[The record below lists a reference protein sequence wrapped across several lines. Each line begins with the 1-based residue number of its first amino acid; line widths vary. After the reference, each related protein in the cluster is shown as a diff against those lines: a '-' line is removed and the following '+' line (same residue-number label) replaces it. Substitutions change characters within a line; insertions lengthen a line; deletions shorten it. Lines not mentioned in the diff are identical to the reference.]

1 MRGAEIM
8 TSFRSTGVLAA
19 LAAAAMMWP
28 GARVIGDSAER
39 QVTAVEAARSAA
51 KQHGDTD
58 RLEDLLAPD
67 FIKINRFGRL
77 LGKRQTIA
85 LARNPNYST
94 VDVQL
99 RIYDSAAI
107 VTGRES
113 DEGDPPG
120 SVRFMRVWIREGEK
134 WQEVADE
141 GTRIT
146 SEPEAARIA
155 KRTPSTVDRTVAE
168 SASDTN
174 HVADAAEAPV
184 EVAGE
189 IRSAERTYRDAE
201 RLNDTTALSKFRA
214 PEFRLVDRLGNVL
227 APAASPDPAIKAI
240 HDEDFNVR
248 AHGNIAIVI
257 GSALRDNLTNGA
269 TDRFR
274 YSAVWVR
281 GDGEWRVVAEQQTP
295 IG

>member
-1 MRGAEIM
+1 MAGYP
-8 TSFRSTGVLAA
+8 STGVFAA
-19 LAAAAMMWP
+19 LAAAAMLWP
-28 GARVIGDSAER
+28 QAQVITDHAER
-39 QVTAVEAARSAA
+39 EVTTVEAARSEA
-51 KQHGDTD
+51 KQHGDTH
-58 RLEDLLAPD
+58 RLEELLAPD

-85 LARNPNYST
+85 LARNPNYTT

-99 RIYDSAAI
+99 RIYDSGAV

-113 DEGDPPG
+113 DEGEPPE
-120 SVRFMRVWIREGEK
+120 SVRFMRVWIRDGQK
-134 WQEVADE
+134 WRELADE

-155 KRTPSTVDRTVAE
+155 KATPSTVDRTVAE

-174 HVADAAEAPV
+174 HVAEAAEAPV
-184 EVAGE
+184 EVAQE
-189 IRSAERTYRDAE
+189 VRSAERRYRDAE
-201 RLNDTTALSKFRA
+201 RLDDVTTLSRFRA

-227 APAASPDPAIKAI
+227 SSAASPAPAIKAVQ
-240 HDEDFNVR
+240 DEDFNVR
-248 AHGNIAIVI
+248 VHRNIAIVI
-257 GSALRDNLTNGA
+257 GSVLRDNLTNGA

-281 GDGEWRVVAEQQTP
+281 RDGQWRVVAEQQTP